1 MNGSWIT
8 IFDAPTRR
16 MIPVSRRRLK
26 AESRM
31 VVAISRMAQ
40 TIITPATL
48 TATRD
53 AAFMTEKSRSRSW
66 RWSITV
72 STPACEEKVSLMI
85 WYFSGS
91 FMLIRKE
98 AGSWSGVTESTIGEL
113 ENCSLKCL

>member
-1 MNGSWIT
+1 MS
-8 IFDAPTRR
+8 
-16 MIPVSRRRLK
+16 K
-26 AESRM
+26 
-31 VVAISRMAQ
+31 MAQ
-40 TIITPATL
+40 TIMTPAMM

-53 AAFMTEKSRSRSW
+53 AAFITEKSRSRTW

-72 STPACEEKVSLMI
+72 STPGCEENVSLMI

-91 FMLIRKE
+91 FILMRKE